1 VCPADLSIPV
11 SIPLT
16 QNFRSKRK
24 SNDTT
29 VPVSKSRDGGA
40 RNVFVLN
47 CPFCDNKISNVH
59 RHEAAFKQSSVLK
72 QCNFVLLNASSAMVS
87 GFTLVASFKL
97 LHDHGAFF
105 PMSLGRVGFCTEA
118 GDSSMCDESQIDGP
132 RLDALG

>member
-1 VCPADLSIPV
+1 MPCGFKHPSFH
-11 SIPLT
+11 STT

-59 RHEAAFKQSSVLK
+59 WHEAVFKQSSVLK

-118 GDSSMCDESQIDGP
+118 GDSSDGP